1 MHSLLAALSKWVWG
15 VPLIVLLVGTGIYL
29 TYRLKFIQVTKLWLA
44 LYLGFIK
51 RKEKGAKGDIT
62 NFQALMTAL
71 AATVGV
77 GNIAGVATAVAIGGP
92 GALFWMWITGL
103 FGMATKY
110 AEAILAVKY
119 RTVDKNGKMCGGPMY
134 YIEKGMGVKWLAV
147 LFAIFTSIATFGI
160 GNMVQANTVADSLFS
175 TWNISPEITGLI
187 ITMATALVLV
197 GGIKGIA
204 RVTSVM
210 VPFMIIFYILGS
222 LAVIVLHINKVPYAF
237 YLIFKYAFTPTA
249 AIGGFSGAG
258 ILLAMRMGVARGIF
272 SNESGLGSA
281 PIVAAAAQTRKP
293 VSQAL
298 VSMTQT
304 FIDTIIVCMLT
315 GLVIL
320 VTDTWQSGQTAGA
333 LTLSAF
339 GKGLPGNIGIYV
351 VTIGIVLFAYSTLV
365 GWGYYGEKAMEY
377 LFHERVIMPYRVIF
391 CIFVYIGAVTKLESV
406 WNFADIM
413 NGLMAIPNL
422 IALVALSGVV
432 VAETKRLTRVR
443 LKK

>member
-1 MHSLLAALSKWVWG
+1 MHFLLSTLSKWVWG

-29 TYRLKFIQVTKLWLA
+29 TYRLKFIQVTKLGVA
-44 LYLGFIK
+44 LYLALIK
-51 RKEKGAKGDIT
+51 RKEKGAKGDIS

-119 RTVDKNGKMCGGPMY
+119 RTIDKNGKMCGGPMY
-134 YIEKGMGVKWLAV
+134 YIEKGMGLKWLAV
-147 LFAIFTSIATFGI
+147 LFAVFTSIATFGI
-160 GNMVQANTVADSLFS
+160 GNMVQANTVADSLRS
-175 TWNISPEITGLI
+175 TWNISPEITGLV

-222 LAVIVLHINKVPYAF
+222 LAVIILHIDKIPHAF

-320 VTDTWQSGQTAGA
+320 VTDTWQSGQTAGT

-339 GKGLPGNIGIYV
+339 GNGLPGNIGIYV

-377 LFHERVIMPYRVIF
+377 LFHEKVIMPYRVIF

-432 VAETKRLTRVR
+432 VLETKRLTRLR
-443 LKK
+443 RR

>member
-1 MHSLLAALSKWVWG
+1 MHKLLVILSQWVWG
-15 VPLIVLLVGTGIYL
+15 APLIVLLVGTGIFL
-29 TYRLKFIQVTKLWLA
+29 TYRLRWLQVRKLGLA
-44 LYLGFIK
+44 MYLGFIK
-51 RKEKGAKGDIT
+51 RKEKGAKGDIS

-77 GNIAGVATAVAIGGP
+77 GNIAGVATAIAIGGP

-119 RTVDKNGKMCGGPMY
+119 RTVDKNGRMCGGPMY
-134 YIEKGMGVKWLAV
+134 YIEKGMGIKWLAV

-160 GNMVQANTVADSLFS
+160 GNMVQANTVAGSINATWHIPIWIIGISLAV
-175 TWNISPEITGLI
+175 
-187 ITMATALVLV
+187 ATALVV
-197 GGIKGIA
+197 IGGIKSIA

-210 VPFMIIFYILGS
+210 VPVMILFYIAGS
-222 LAVIVLHINKVPYAF
+222 LLII
-237 YLIFKYAFTPTA
+237 LIFIDEVPSAILLILKKAFTPQA
-249 AIGGFSGAG
+249 AVGGFSGAG
-258 ILLAMRMGVARGIF
+258 VMMAVRMGVARGIF

-281 PIVAAAAQTRKP
+281 PIAAAAAQTRRP

-315 GLVIL
+315 GLVIVL
-320 VTDTWQSGQTAGA
+320 TGAWQTGKTAAA
-333 LTLSAF
+333 LSLKAF
-339 GKGLPGNIGIYV
+339 DIGLPGNLGRLV
-351 VTIGIVLFAYSTLV
+351 VTIGIILFAYSTLI

-377 LFHERVIMPYRVIF
+377 LFSEKIILPYRIVF
-391 CIFVYIGAVTKLESV
+391 CVFVYIGCVTKLESV

-413 NGLMAIPNL
+413 NGLMALPNL
-422 IALVALSGVV
+422 IALIALSGVV
-432 VAETKRLTRVR
+432 VKESRRFI
-443 LKK
+443 